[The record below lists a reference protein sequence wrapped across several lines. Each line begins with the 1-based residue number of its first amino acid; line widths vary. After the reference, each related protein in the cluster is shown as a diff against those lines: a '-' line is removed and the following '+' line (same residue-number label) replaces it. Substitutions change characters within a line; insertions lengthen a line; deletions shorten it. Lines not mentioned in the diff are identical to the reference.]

1 MQHGAGAANHG
12 SALFVTVVDDTRPV
26 GTARFT
32 SRVRRR
38 RRARATIESSAM
50 ARATRPASPVTAFNE
65 ALWRHD
71 DAAIARLAPR
81 IDPNAVDRWHRA
93 PLAMAAQYGDLA
105 TVRGLLGRG
114 ARPDADRRYL
124 TPITYAA
131 RRGACDIVDALR
143 DAGATVSIATSI
155 YLGDRAA
162 VSRALGAIAMAATAV
177 DEEGTPL
184 LLHAAE
190 SLHAEI
196 VVLLLDAGADVAA
209 ADRFGETA
217 LHRVADLRHADGER
231 ASGVAALLVDRGAQ
245 VDARNR
251 DDVTPLHQA
260 VRARN
265 LAVVELLLARGAD
278 ANTRDK
284 RGSTPLHRAVSST
297 GAGGTAGVDAAPF
310 VAALL
315 AHGANPDQRD
325 ARARS
330 PRAAAKCGVFGPGSR

>member
-1 MQHGAGAANHG
+1 
-12 SALFVTVVDDTRPV
+12 
-26 GTARFT
+26 
-32 SRVRRR
+32 
-38 RRARATIESSAM
+38 M
-50 ARATRPASPVTAFNE
+50 ARAKQPDRSVTALNE

-71 DAAIARLAPR
+71 DAAIARLVPT
-81 IDPNAVDRWHRA
+81 IDPNTVDRWQRS
-93 PLAMAAQYGDLA
+93 PLAMAAQYAGVAAVRLLLA
-105 TVRGLLGRG
+105 RG
-114 ARPDADRRYL
+114 ARPDADRTCL
-124 TPITYAA
+124 TPLAYAA
-131 RRGACDIVDALR
+131 RRGAADIIDVLR
-143 DAGATVSIATSI
+143 NAGATVSITTSI

-162 VSRALGAIAMAATAV
+162 VSRALTSVAATTL

-190 SLHAEI
+190 SLHTDI
-196 VVLLLDAGADVAA
+196 VALLLDAGVDIAV

-217 LHRVADLRHADGER
+217 LHRVADLRRADGER
-231 ASGVAALLVDRGAQ
+231 AVRAAELLIDRGAP
-245 VDARNR
+245 VDAHNR
-251 DDVTPLHQA
+251 DDVTALHQA

-278 ANTRDK
+278 ANARDK

-325 ARARS
+325 DRGRS
-330 PRAAAKCGVFGPGSR
+330 PRAAAKRGVFGPANGRRARAAKPRPRS

>member
-1 MQHGAGAANHG
+1 
-12 SALFVTVVDDTRPV
+12 
-26 GTARFT
+26 
-32 SRVRRR
+32 
-38 RRARATIESSAM
+38 M
-50 ARATRPASPVTAFNE
+50 ARATQPASPVTAFNE

-81 IDPNAVDRWHRA
+81 IDPNTVDRWQRA
-93 PLAMAAQYGDLA
+93 PLAMAAQYGEIA
-105 TVRGLLGRG
+105 TVRQLLARG

-162 VSRALGAIAMAATAV
+162 VSRALASTAATTV

-190 SLHAEI
+190 SLHADI
-196 VVLLLDAGADVAA
+196 AAVLLDAGAGVAA

-217 LHRVADLRHADGER
+217 LHRVADLRHADGKR
-231 ASGVAALLVDRGAQ
+231 ASKAAALLIDRGAQ

-251 DDVTPLHQA
+251 DEVTPLHQA

-265 LAVVELLLARGAD
+265 LAVVELLLARAAD
-278 ANTRDK
+278 PNARDK

-297 GAGGTAGVDAAPF
+297 GASGTAGVDAAPF

-315 AHGANPDQRD
+315 AHGADPDQRD
-325 ARARS
+325 ARGRS
-330 PRAAAKCGVFGPGSR
+330 PRAAAKRGVFGPAPGRR